1 LEEKPI
7 REREDG
13 EMTEEITRAYSF
25 STVGPRN
32 TKKTLRASIERAQQL
47 DIGYIVVASSSGR
60 TAFQLKDLS
69 DELGYDGQ
77 LVAVTHHT
85 GYSEAGV
92 NKLMEEDRARLLEGG
107 FTVLTATHALSSISR
122 SYRMK
127 FGGIDLL
134 EAVAEAFRRFSQGV
148 KAAIE
153 CAIMA
158 ADAGAVPVEGDII
171 AIAGTGKG
179 ADSAIVI
186 RAANQNRFF
195 DLKVREI
202 IAMPR

>member
-1 LEEKPI
+1 
-7 REREDG
+7 
-13 EMTEEITRAYSF
+13 MAEEILHTYSF
-25 STVGPRN
+25 SVAGPRN
-32 TKKTLRASIERAQQL
+32 TEKTIKAAIERAQQL
-47 DIGYIVVASSSGR
+47 RIGYIVVASARGG
-60 TAFQLKDLS
+60 TAFQVKSLC
-69 DELGYDGQ
+69 DELGYKGQ
-77 LVAVTHHT
+77 LVVVTHHM
-85 GYSEAGV
+85 GFGEVGV
-92 NKLMEEDRARLLEGG
+92 NELKEEDRARLMEAGC
-107 FTVLTATHALSSISR
+107 TVVTSTHALSSISR
-122 SYRMK
+122 SYRGK

-134 EAVAEAFRRFSQGV
+134 EIVAEAFRRFSQGV

-158 ADAGAVPVEGDII
+158 ADAGAVPVDEDII

-195 DLKVREI
+195 DMKVREI

>member
-1 LEEKPI
+1 
-7 REREDG
+7 
-13 EMTEEITRAYSF
+13 MTEEILRTYSF
-25 STVGPRN
+25 PAAGPRN
-32 TKKTLRASIERAQQL
+32 TETALRAAIERTREL
-47 DIGYIVVASSSGR
+47 GIRHIVVASSSGR
-60 TAFQLKDLS
+60 TAFQLRDLS
-69 DELGYDGQ
+69 EELGYDGQ
-77 LVAVTHHT
+77 LVVVTHHT
-85 GYSEAGV
+85 GFSEAGL
-92 NKLMEEDRARLLEGG
+92 NKLKEEDRDRLLEAGC
-107 FTVLTATHALSSISR
+107 TVLTATHALSSISR

-134 EAVAEAFRRFSQGV
+134 ETVAEAFRRFSQGV
-148 KAAIE
+148 KASIE

-158 ADAGAVPVEGDII
+158 ADAGAVPVDRDIV

-186 RAANQNRFF
+186 RAASQNRFF

>member
-1 LEEKPI
+1 
-7 REREDG
+7 
-13 EMTEEITRAYSF
+13 MTEEILRTYSF
-25 STVGPRN
+25 PVAGPRN
-32 TKKTLRASIERAQQL
+32 TEKTLRAAIERAQQL
-47 DIGYIVVASSSGR
+47 GIGYIVGASTSGR
-60 TAFQLKDLS
+60 TALQLRDLS
-69 DELGYDGQ
+69 DELGYKGQ
-77 LVAVTHHT
+77 LVVVTHHT
-85 GYSEAGV
+85 GYAEAGG
-92 NKLMEEDRARLLEGG
+92 NELKKGDRSRLTEAGC
-107 FTVLTATHALSSISR
+107 TVVTATHALSSISR
-122 SYRMK
+122 SYRTK

-134 EAVAEAFRRFSQGV
+134 EIVAEAFRRFSQGV

-158 ADAGAVPVEGDII
+158 ADAGAVPVDEDII

-195 DLKVREI
+195 DMKVREI

>member
-1 LEEKPI
+1 
-7 REREDG
+7 
-13 EMTEEITRAYSF
+13 MAEEIIRTYSF
-25 STVGPRN
+25 PAVGPGN
-32 TKKTLRASIERAQQL
+32 TAKTLRAAVERAQQL
-47 DIGYIVVASSSGR
+47 GIGYIVVASASGR
-60 TAFQLKDLS
+60 TAFQMKALC
-69 DELGYDGQ
+69 DELGYKGQ
-77 LVAVTHHT
+77 LVVVTHHT
-85 GYSEAGV
+85 GFAEVGL
-92 NKLMEEDRARLLEGG
+92 NEMKEEDRARLIEAGCRVV
-107 FTVLTATHALSSISR
+107 TSTHVLSGISR
-122 SYRMK
+122 SYRSK

-134 EAVAEAFRRFSQGV
+134 EIVAEAFRRFSQGV

-158 ADAGAVPVEGDII
+158 ADAGVVPVDEDII

-195 DLKVREI
+195 DMKVREI

>member
-1 LEEKPI
+1 MTGEII
-7 REREDG
+7 R
-13 EMTEEITRAYSF
+13 TYSF
-25 STVGPRN
+25 PEAGPRN
-32 TKKTLRASIERAQQL
+32 TETTIRAAIERAQQL
-47 DIGYIVVASSSGR
+47 GIGYIVVGSARGR
-60 TAFQLKDLS
+60 TAFQLKALC
-69 DELGYDGQ
+69 DELGYKDR

-85 GYSEAGV
+85 GFGEVGL
-92 NKLMEEDRARLLEGG
+92 NELKEEDRARLMEAGC
-107 FTVLTATHALSSISR
+107 TVVTSTHALSSISR
-122 SYRMK
+122 SYRAK

-134 EAVAEAFRRFSQGV
+134 EIVAEAFRRFSQGV

-153 CAIMA
+153 CSIMA
-158 ADAGAVPVEGDII
+158 ADAGAVPVDEDII
-171 AIAGTGKG
+171 AMAGTGRG

>member
-1 LEEKPI
+1 
-7 REREDG
+7 
-13 EMTEEITRAYSF
+13 MAEEILRTYSF
-25 STVGPRN
+25 SAAGPRN
-32 TKKTLRASIERAQQL
+32 TEKTARAAVERAQQL
-47 DIGYIVVASSSGR
+47 GIEYIVVASASGR
-60 TAFQLKDLS
+60 TAFQLRDLC
-69 DELGYDGQ
+69 DKLRYKGQ
-77 LVAVTHHT
+77 LVVVTHHT
-85 GYSEAGV
+85 GYSEPGENELKEEERSRLTEAGCRV
-92 NKLMEEDRARLLEGG
+92 
-107 FTVLTATHALSSISR
+107 VTATHALSSISR
-122 SYRMK
+122 SYRTK

-134 EAVAEAFRRFSQGV
+134 EIVAEAFRRFSQGV

-158 ADAGAVPVEGDII
+158 ADVGAVPVGEDII

-186 RAANQNRFF
+186 RTANQNRFF

>member
-1 LEEKPI
+1 
-7 REREDG
+7 
-13 EMTEEITRAYSF
+13 MAEEILRAYSF
-25 STVGPRN
+25 SVAGPRN
-32 TKKTLRASIERAQQL
+32 TEKTIKAAIERAQQL
-47 DIGYIVVASSSGR
+47 RISYIVVASARGG
-60 TAFQLKDLS
+60 TAFQVKSLC
-69 DELGYDGQ
+69 DELGYKGQ
-77 LVAVTHHT
+77 LVVVTHHT
-85 GYSEAGV
+85 GFGEMGV
-92 NKLMEEDRARLLEGG
+92 NELKEEDRARLMEAGC
-107 FTVLTATHALSSISR
+107 TVVTSTHALSSISR
-122 SYRMK
+122 SYRGK

-134 EAVAEAFRRFSQGV
+134 EIVAEAFRRFSRGV

-158 ADAGAVPVEGDII
+158 ADAGAVPVDEDII

-195 DLKVREI
+195 DMKVREI

>member
-1 LEEKPI
+1 
-7 REREDG
+7 
-13 EMTEEITRAYSF
+13 MAEEILHTYSF
-25 STVGPRN
+25 SVAGPRN
-32 TKKTLRASIERAQQL
+32 TEKTIKAAIERAQQL
-47 DIGYIVVASSSGR
+47 RISYIVVASARGG
-60 TAFQLKDLS
+60 TAFQVKSLC
-69 DELGYDGQ
+69 DELGYKGQ
-77 LVAVTHHT
+77 LVVVTHHM
-85 GYSEAGV
+85 GFGEVGV
-92 NKLMEEDRARLLEGG
+92 NELKEEDRARLMEAGC
-107 FTVLTATHALSSISR
+107 TVVTSTHALSSISR
-122 SYRMK
+122 SYRGK

-134 EAVAEAFRRFSQGV
+134 EIVAEAFRRFSQGV

-158 ADAGAVPVEGDII
+158 ADAGAVPVDEDII

-195 DLKVREI
+195 DMKVREI

>member
-1 LEEKPI
+1 MRKW
-7 REREDG
+7 EDRK
-13 EMTEEITRAYSF
+13 MAEEILHTYSF
-25 STVGPRN
+25 SVAGPRN
-32 TKKTLRASIERAQQL
+32 TEKTIKAAIERAQQL
-47 DIGYIVVASSSGR
+47 RISYIVVASARGG
-60 TAFQLKDLS
+60 TAFQVKSLC
-69 DELGYDGQ
+69 DELGYKGQ
-77 LVAVTHHT
+77 LVVVTHHM
-85 GYSEAGV
+85 GFGEVGV
-92 NKLMEEDRARLLEGG
+92 NELKEEDRARLMEAGC
-107 FTVLTATHALSSISR
+107 TVVTSTHALSSISK
-122 SYRMK
+122 SYRGQ

-134 EAVAEAFRRFSQGV
+134 EIVAEAFRRFSQGV

-158 ADAGAVPVEGDII
+158 ADAGAVPVDEDII

-195 DLKVREI
+195 DMKVREI

>member
-1 LEEKPI
+1 MI
-7 REREDG
+7 
-13 EMTEEITRAYSF
+13 EEIIRTYSF

-32 TKKTLRASIERAQQL
+32 TEKTLRASIERAQQL

-60 TAFQLKDLS
+60 TAFQLKDFS
-69 DELGYDGQ
+69 DELDYDGQ

-127 FGGIDLL
+127 YGGIDLL

-158 ADAGAVPVEGDII
+158 ADAGAVPVDGDII

-179 ADSAIVI
+179 ADSAIVV
-186 RAANQNRFF
+186 RAASQNRFF

>member
-1 LEEKPI
+1 M
-7 REREDG
+7 EDG
-13 EMTEEITRAYSF
+13 RMGEDVIRAYSF
-25 STVGPRN
+25 HKAGPRN
-32 TKKTLRASIERAQQL
+32 TEKTLRAAVERAREL
-47 DIGYIVVASSSGR
+47 RIGHIVVASSSGR
-60 TAFQLKDLS
+60 TAFRLKDLF
-69 DELGYDGQ
+69 DELGYKGQ
-77 LVAVTHHT
+77 LVVITHHT
-85 GYSEAGV
+85 GYSEAGA
-92 NKLMEEDRARLLEGG
+92 NELKEEDRSRLMEAGCG
-107 FTVLTATHALSSISR
+107 VVTATHALSSISR
-122 SYRMK
+122 SYRTK

-134 EAVAEAFRRFSQGV
+134 ETVAEAFRRFSQGV

-158 ADAGAVPVEGDII
+158 ADAGAVPVDEDII
-171 AIAGTGKG
+171 AVAGTGRG

>member
-1 LEEKPI
+1 M
-7 REREDG
+7 ED
-13 EMTEEITRAYSF
+13 EYMAEEILRTYSF
-25 STVGPRN
+25 RTAGPRN
-32 TKKTLRASIERAQQL
+32 TETALRAAIERAREL
-47 DIGYIVVASSSGR
+47 RIRHIVVASSSGR
-60 TAFQLKDLS
+60 TAFQLRDLS
-69 DELGYDGQ
+69 EELGYDGQ
-77 LVAVTHHT
+77 LVVVTHHT
-85 GYSEAGV
+85 GFSEAGL
-92 NKLMEEDRARLLEGG
+92 NRLKEEDRARLLEAGC
-107 FTVLTATHALSSISR
+107 TVLTATHALSSISR

-134 EAVAEAFRRFSQGV
+134 ETVAEAFRRFSQGV

-158 ADAGAVPVEGDII
+158 ADAGVVPVDRDII

-186 RAANQNRFF
+186 RAASQNRFF

>member
-1 LEEKPI
+1 
-7 REREDG
+7 
-13 EMTEEITRAYSF
+13 MAEEILRTYSF
-25 STVGPRN
+25 SAAGPRN
-32 TKKTLRASIERAQQL
+32 TEKTLRAAVERAQQL
-47 DIGYIVVASSSGR
+47 GIEYIVVASTSGR
-60 TAFQLKDLS
+60 TAFQLRDLC
-69 DELGYDGQ
+69 DKLRYKGQ
-77 LVAVTHHT
+77 LVVVTHHT
-85 GYSEAGV
+85 GYSEPGE
-92 NKLMEEDRARLLEGG
+92 NELKEEERARLTEAGCR
-107 FTVLTATHALSSISR
+107 VVTATHALSSISR
-122 SYRMK
+122 SYRTK

-134 EAVAEAFRRFSQGV
+134 EIVAEAFRRFSQGV

-158 ADAGAVPVEGDII
+158 ADVGAVPVGEDII

-179 ADSAIVI
+179 ADSAIVM